1 MSIARHAT
9 SPRPATAGSVV
20 TKAALRAA
28 AALAISNK
36 ALARILGVSEASVS
50 RMGSGAYQLTP
61 GDKPFELAILFLRL
75 FRSLDAIVAGDAA
88 VAQAW
93 LKNDHRTLAGSPGVL
108 IQSLAG
114 LVSVVG
120 YLDARRALV

>member
-1 MSIARHAT
+1 M
-9 SPRPATAGSVV
+9 
-20 TKAALRAA
+20 
-28 AALAISNK
+28 
-36 ALARILGVSEASVS
+36 SEASVS

-61 GDKPFELAILFLRL
+61 GDKPFEVAILFLRL

-93 LKNDHRTLAGSPGVL
+93 LKNDHTTLAGSPGVL